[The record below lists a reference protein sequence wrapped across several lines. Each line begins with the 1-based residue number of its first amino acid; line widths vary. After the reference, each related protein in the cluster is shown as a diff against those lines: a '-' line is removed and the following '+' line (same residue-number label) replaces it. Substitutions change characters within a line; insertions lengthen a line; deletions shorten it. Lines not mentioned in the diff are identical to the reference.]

1 MTATDRPRTGGR
13 GSGEAD
19 GTGLDRDSAPDG
31 GSQRAGIASKLN
43 WLRAGV
49 LGADDGIVSIAGL
62 VVGVA
67 GASATRGVLL
77 AAGMAGLVAG
87 AVSMALGEYVS
98 VSSQRDTERSLL
110 AQERRELA
118 DAPDLELAELAALYR
133 AKGLSEETAQRVAEE
148 LTACCAYSAHV
159 DAELGIDP
167 DALTSP
173 WNAALASAISF
184 TFGALFPLAA
194 ILLPPAAIRVPVTF
208 AVVVVALALT
218 ALVSARLGDA
228 SRFRAMVRMVAG
240 GTLAMAVTFGIGHLV
255 AVGI

>member
-1 MTATDRPRTGGR
+1 M
-13 GSGEAD
+13 
-19 GTGLDRDSAPDG
+19 
-31 GSQRAGIASKLN
+31 N

-67 GASATRGVLL
+67 GASAARSVVL
-77 AAGMAGLVAG
+77 AAGMAGLLAG

-118 DAPDLELAELAALYR
+118 EAPDLELAELAALYR

-167 DALTSP
+167 DSLTSP
-173 WNAALASAISF
+173 WSAALASAVSF
-184 TFGALFPLAA
+184 SVGALFPLAA
-194 ILLPPAAIRVPVTF
+194 ILVPPAAIRVPVTVG
-208 AVVVVALALT
+208 VVVVALALT
-218 ALVSARLGDA
+218 ALVSARLGGA
-228 SRFRAMVRMVAG
+228 SRLRAVARMVAG

-255 AVGI
+255 RVGL

>member
-1 MTATDRPRTGGR
+1 
-13 GSGEAD
+13 
-19 GTGLDRDSAPDG
+19 
-31 GSQRAGIASKLN
+31 LN

-67 GASATRGVLL
+67 GASATRSVVL

-110 AQERRELA
+110 TQEGRELA
-118 DAPDLELAELAALYR
+118 DAPDLELAELAELYR

-159 DAELGIDP
+159 DAELGINP

-184 TFGALFPLAA
+184 SAGALFPLAA

-208 AVVVVALALT
+208 GVVVVALGLT
-218 ALVSARLGDA
+218 AVVSARLGGA
-228 SRFRAMVRMVAG
+228 RRSRAVARMVAG
-240 GTLAMAVTFGIGHLV
+240 GTIAMAVTFGIGHLV

>member
-1 MTATDRPRTGGR
+1 MGTYNEGRSRYTLNDTGTATPAAAT
-13 GSGEAD
+13 
-19 GTGLDRDSAPDG
+19 T
-31 GSQRAGIASKLN
+31 SQKAGIASRLN

-67 GASATRGVLL
+67 GAAGTRSLVL
-77 AAGMAGLVAG
+77 AAGAAGSVAG

-110 AQERRELA
+110 AQERRELV
-118 DAPDLELAELAALYR
+118 DAPDLELVELAELYR

-167 DALTSP
+167 SALTSP
-173 WNAALASAISF
+173 WNAALASAIAFSA
-184 TFGALFPLAA
+184 GALFPLAG
-194 ILLPPAAIRVPVTF
+194 ILIPPVAIRVPVTF
-208 AVVVVALALT
+208 IVVIVALALT
-218 ALVSARLGDA
+218 AMVSARLGGA
-228 SRFRAMVRMVAG
+228 SRTRATARMVIG
-240 GTLAMAVTFGIGHLV
+240 GVLAMGITFGIGHLV
-255 AVGI
+255 SSGL

>member
-1 MTATDRPRTGGR
+1 MTSSPESQPRR
-13 GSGEAD
+13 LAPRQD
-19 GTGLDRDSAPDG
+19 LDSPK
-31 GSQRAGIASKLN
+31 AGIASRLN

-67 GASATRGVLL
+67 GAMAGREVVL

-98 VSSQRDTERSLL
+98 VSSQRDTQRSLL

-118 DAPDLELAELAALYR
+118 DAPDLELAELAGLYR

-167 DALTSP
+167 DALANP
-173 WNAALASAISF
+173 WNAAIASAVSF
-184 TFGALFPLAA
+184 SVGALFPLAA
-194 ILLPPAAIRVPVTF
+194 ILGPPVAIRVPVTF
-208 AVVVVALALT
+208 AVVVIALMLT
-218 ALVSARLGDA
+218 AAVSARLGNA
-228 SRFRAMVRMVAG
+228 KRFPAIARMVLG
-240 GTLAMAVTFGIGHLV
+240 GTLAMAVTFGIGHLI
-255 AVGI
+255 GGGL